1 MKTERQ
7 ASISKI
13 LIPLDGSSSA
23 EHAVD
28 YVIRHMDTLKQPPT
42 LLLLNVQWKIA
53 TGNVKLFINQDT
65 INDYYREQGMA
76 ALQQARVVLDEAHLP
91 YQYHISVGT
100 PAESIA
106 QYAREQDVD
115 QIVMCRQGQG
125 GLQMLLLGSVVS
137 KVLHL
142 ADCPVLLVK

>member
-1 MKTERQ
+1 M
-7 ASISKI
+7 KI

-23 EHAVD
+23 QRAVD
-28 YVIRHMDTLKQPPT
+28 YVISSMDTLKDQPT
-42 LLLLNVQWKIA
+42 VLLLNVQWKIA
-53 TGNVKLFINQDT
+53 TGNVKLFIDQDT
-65 INDYYREQGMA
+65 INDYYREQGKL
-76 ALQQARVVLDEAHLP
+76 ALQQARAALEAANLP

-106 QYAREQDVD
+106 QYAREQCVD

-125 GLQMLLLGSVVS
+125 GLQLLLLGSVVS

-142 ADCPVLLVK
+142 VDCPVLLVR